1 MFRGGDEMPQHIPKE
16 VDAVHD
22 IGSQG
27 VVITRRQ
34 IDGYLES
41 IRAKG
46 LSKDTCK
53 QYSAKLEIFHRFLS
67 TDKLVR
73 QGTVELWREKLI
85 EDGYAPRT
93 VNLSLSVV
101 NSFFLWLGR
110 RDLQC
115 MQSTKPQKDAQPE
128 LTRNE
133 YLRLLQ
139 TAKIHNKHR
148 TYLLVKVFATTGIII
163 GELPEITVEAMR
175 AGNLI
180 IGKGSKRRLLHIPD
194 CVQKELLEYA
204 EEEGIRSGPI
214 FLTRSGKL
222 MVRAHVNACI
232 HELCNDARVDDE
244 KGNPRCL
251 RKLYQETRQD
261 IQRNMQLLL
270 DQTYNRMI
278 EAEQCTTGW
287 EQR

>member
-1 MFRGGDEMPQHIPKE
+1 MPQHIPKE